1 MSTNHGNTSRRR
13 VSAVHGLARFCT
25 LGRWPTPFIRAVFF
39 CGWIGF
45 GLTALAQ
52 DQGTFKRL
60 ELKESVLKGLSLPP
74 GDPLNEVK
82 VSIEL
87 DTVQPDVGEG
97 IVFFVDIVNEGS
109 APIDLLDPTELF
121 SVGRKCV
128 SPTTRMGVGLR
139 RGADPDQQGI
149 YVNLPRPRGPHQTAD
164 PEGFKARWEA
174 RRSFN
179 LTEVPSEE
187 RQAGEKSIGDVK
199 NGEIRLESG
208 EHFQYY
214 VEITKIM
221 GDPERYRA
229 DKERRY
235 GQPPDV
241 RLPPLDPPQII
252 PIRADTYTLFVSVS
266 LATPG
271 PAESASRSGR
281 SSNWIPVRLGSNPN
295 PPE

>member
-1 MSTNHGNTSRRR
+1 MSTNNGNTRRRR
-13 VSAVHGLARFCT
+13 VSAVHALARFWT
-25 LGRWPTPFIRAVFF
+25 LGGWPTPFIRALLS

-52 DQGTFKRL
+52 DQGTLIRS

-82 VSIEL
+82 VFIEL
-87 DTVQPDVGEG
+87 DTVQPKVGEG
-97 IVFFVDIVNEGS
+97 IVFFVDIVNEGPG
-109 APIDLLDPTELF
+109 PIDLLDPTQLF
-121 SVGRKCV
+121 SAGRKCV
-128 SPTTRMGVGLR
+128 HPTGRVVVGLR
-139 RGADPDQQGI
+139 HGADLDQQGI
-149 YVNLPRPRGPHQTAD
+149 YVNLPTLRGNRQTGD
-164 PEGFKARWEA
+164 PEGLKAHWEA
-174 RRSFN
+174 RRSFRV
-179 LTEVPSEE
+179 TEAPREE

-199 NGEIRLESG
+199 NGEIRLETDG
-208 EHFQYY
+208 RFQYY

-235 GQPPDV
+235 GHPPDV

-252 PIRADTYTLFVSVS
+252 PIRADTYTLFISV
-266 LATPG
+266 LLDTPG
-271 PAESASRSGR
+271 SVESASRSRR

-295 PPE
+295 PSD